1 LTPKNWQSLVISPKG
16 VWECLRIEN
25 RDQEAVEDKR
35 AEPEALHK
43 SIKKI
48 KIKGKRSRKNKGKAG
63 DNNLLEE

>member
-1 LTPKNWQSLVISPKG
+1 M
-16 VWECLRIEN
+16 
-25 RDQEAVEDKR
+25 EDKR